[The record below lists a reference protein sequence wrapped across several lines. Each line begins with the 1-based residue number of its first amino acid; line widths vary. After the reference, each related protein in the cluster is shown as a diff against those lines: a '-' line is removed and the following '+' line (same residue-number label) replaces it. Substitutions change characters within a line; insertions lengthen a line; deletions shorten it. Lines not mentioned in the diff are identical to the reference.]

1 MKKLF
6 FIAISAMAVVGVSC
20 ERTIVPTKIED
31 KPFVEFKEES
41 ISVEPEGG
49 EMIVPVTSTGV
60 DDVNISFYYF
70 DRWEIDE
77 ETGDLTPTDGW
88 IKLVKVIN
96 DYDNPTR
103 ALPVEDSGICIEVE
117 PNTTGYERKAT
128 ITVRSFTKTDSIE
141 IIQAAE

>member
-1 MKKLF
+1 MKKLSIFAIVAIAALAVGCENTF
-6 FIAISAMAVVGVSC
+6 FPG
-20 ERTIVPTKIED
+20 KIED
-31 KPFVEFKEES
+31 IP
-41 ISVEPEGG
+41 SVDFYQDSMTVSAAGG